1 VILVG
6 IENCDAC
13 KIAKTFLPDIDYVQL
28 KRGVI
33 GDTSVYAIKKSLGKL
48 NKSGKFP
55 VILSDDLNQIIET
68 DDLMSNLNI
77 EKLRSKLKRIN

>member
-1 VILVG
+1 MILVG

-13 KIAKTFLPDIDYVQL
+13 KIAKSFLSDIQYIQL

-33 GDTSVYAIKKSLGKL
+33 GDTSVYAIKKALGKL

-55 VILSDDLNQIIET
+55 VVLSDKLDNIIET
-68 DDLMSNLNI
+68 EDLMSNLNI
-77 EKLRSKLKRIN
+77 EKIKRRLKE

>member
-1 VILVG
+1 MILVG

-13 KIAKTFLPDIDYVQL
+13 KIAKSFLSDIQYIQL

-33 GDTSVYAIKKSLGKL
+33 GDTSVYAIKKALGKL

-55 VILSDDLNQIIET
+55 VVLSDKLDNIIET

-77 EKLRSKLKRIN
+77 EKIKRRLKE

>member
-1 VILVG
+1 
-6 IENCDAC
+6 
-13 KIAKTFLPDIDYVQL
+13 L

-33 GDTSVYAIKKSLGKL
+33 GDTSVYAIKKALGKL

-55 VILSDDLNQIIET
+55 VVLSDKLDNIIET

-77 EKLRSKLKRIN
+77 EKIKRRLKE